1 MRGSIP
7 RVASVMLKRI
17 KLINEY
23 RISTD
28 KSELAIETIHS
39 FLANSYWSFGIPKE
53 VVIKSIDNSLCFGI
67 FTSANE
73 QIGFARIISDYATFA
88 YLADV
93 FILESHRGKGLSK
106 WLLQTI
112 IKHPDL
118 QGLRRIILATKDA
131 HTLYEKFGFTKLGQA
146 EIFMENL
153 NSDVYKK
160 KY

>member
-1 MRGSIP
+1 M
-7 RVASVMLKRI
+7 
-17 KLINEY
+17 INEY

-28 KSELAIETIHS
+28 KSELAIEVIHL
-39 FLANSYWSFGIPKE
+39 FLTNSYWSFGISKE
-53 VVIKSIDNSLCFGI
+53 IVTKSIDNSLCFGV
-67 FTSANE
+67 FTSVNE

-93 FILESHRGKGLSK
+93 FILEPHRGKGLSK

-118 QGLRRIILATKDA
+118 QGLRRIVLVTKDA
-131 HTLYEKFGFTKLGQA
+131 HTLYEKFGFTKLRHA
-146 EIFMENL
+146 EMFMENL
-153 NSDVYKK
+153 NSDVYKN